1 MIISRTFGVSLLWTA
16 LLLTSSC
23 AEGPVV
29 TRRVPFNESE
39 FKWTRGHGT
48 GAVDGHA
55 FIELK
60 DGTVWYGRRTL
71 IMLFPVN
78 AYTTEFMERR
88 YGKGENLATADDRMS
103 QYLRD
108 ETADSEGR
116 FSMRDLAPGE
126 YYVGAT
132 VDFHYYYYNDDG
144 TKAWVYKYQYIHAR
158 VTVRNGQTAHVAS
171 WSQGAGK
178 LY

>member
-1 MIISRTFGVSLLWTA
+1 MKRASVLGF
-16 LLLTSSC
+16 LLLMAAVLPLVSC

-29 TRRVPFNESE
+29 QRRVPFNEAE
-39 FKWTRGHGT
+39 FKWTRGKGT
-48 GAVDGHA
+48 GAVDGQA

-60 DGTVWYGRRTL
+60 DKSVWYGRHSL

-78 AYTTEFMERR
+78 AYTTEFITRR
-88 YGKGENLATADDRMS
+88 YDNGENLAMADDRMA
-103 QYLRD
+103 QYLCD
-108 ETADSEGR
+108 EHADGEGA

-158 VTVRNGQTAHVAS
+158 VTVGNGQTTHVTN